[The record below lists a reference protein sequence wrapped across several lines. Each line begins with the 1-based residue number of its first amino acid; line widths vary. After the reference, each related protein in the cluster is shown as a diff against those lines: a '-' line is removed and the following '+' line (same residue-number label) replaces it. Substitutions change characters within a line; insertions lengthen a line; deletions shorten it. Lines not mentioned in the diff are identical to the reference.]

1 MELKKLGSICV
12 RTFINKSNMPSF
24 IIQLKLQVY
33 RNINISFYILNLP
46 DRENCSLPLRPI
58 QHFDNFI
65 IESIVAL
72 QVNNTRSIK
81 TISNGC

>member
-1 MELKKLGSICV
+1 MNSI
-12 RTFINKSNMPSF
+12 
-24 IIQLKLQVY
+24 
-33 RNINISFYILNLP
+33 FYILNLP
-46 DRENCSLPLRPI
+46 DRENCLLPLRPI